1 MVKPKLFVHII
12 TFFLL
17 PILDSGVNL
26 ANQQQANSHAEA
38 EGKSAVWTT
47 KGWLVGGL
55 EHEFY
60 FSIQLGNHPN

>member
-1 MVKPKLFVHII
+1 
-12 TFFLL
+12 LL

-60 FSIQLGNHPN
+60 FSIQLGNHPY